1 MAVKEYFIKCLEH
14 PGVTTM
20 IGTSDEKYQTEIE
33 IHIINH
39 KIKDDTITIGGKPRI
54 ISTLSKKFEGS
65 IDTPENGGDL
75 ISNGK

>member
-1 MAVKEYFIKCLEH
+1 MIKEYFIKCPKH

-20 IGTSDEKYQTEIE
+20 IGTSDENYQMEIE
-33 IHIINH
+33 THIINY
-39 KIKDDTITIGGKPRI
+39 KVKDDIITAGGKPRT

-65 IDTPENGGDL
+65 VDTSENGRDL